1 MNPLEHLLEDEL
13 NRLVDRLAVTIHPG
27 TVSVTAG
34 ERPELRRRIEEAE
47 SRLAELR
54 QGLLERYGEWKQLIE
69 ECEDLWAVAELE
81 SDGPSARP
89 IRARRAA

>member
-13 NRLVDRLAVTIHPG
+13 NRLVDRLAVAIHPG
-27 TVSVTAG
+27 TVGVTAS

-54 QGLLERYGEWKQLIE
+54 QALLERYGEWKQLIE

-81 SDGPSARP
+81 SDGPPAKP